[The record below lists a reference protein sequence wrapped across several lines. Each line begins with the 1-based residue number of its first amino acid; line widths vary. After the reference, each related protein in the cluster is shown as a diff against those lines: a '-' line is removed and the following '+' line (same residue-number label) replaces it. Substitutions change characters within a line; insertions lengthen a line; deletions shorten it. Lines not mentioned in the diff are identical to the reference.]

1 MKTKKAEKGNP
12 ALNLKIRRLVTKFG
26 GDLFGVASPDLLA
39 AAPEGFRPGDI
50 LPGCRSVIV
59 VGKRLSD
66 ATVETTPSRMFDTLY
81 FAVNSFIDQMILKIT
96 DTLMQEGYQAVGIG
110 PHSLDAKQLR
120 GDISQ
125 KHAAVAAGL
134 GRFGL
139 QSLVLTPDFGP
150 RQRWGTVI
158 TDAPLKPGTPLAAEL
173 CNPGKCGR
181 ACIASCPVKVFSAP
195 SPEGVSDPNFLPGGL
210 WYYWSIDKLACR
222 TYRAERK
229 NALGWVTEGGHA
241 CAVCLKVCPAGRRS

>member
-1 MKTKKAEKGNP
+1 MKKEKIDRQLTLKLRKLTAREGAE
-12 ALNLKIRRLVTKFG
+12 
-26 GDLFGVASPDLLA
+26 LFGTASPQSLSG
-39 AAPEGFRPGDI
+39 APEGFRPQD
-50 LPGCRSVIV
+50 LMADCRSVIV

-81 FAVNSFIDQMILKIT
+81 LATNAFLDQLILKIA
-96 DTLMQEGYQAVGIG
+96 DALIREGYQAVGVG
-110 PHSLDAKQLR
+110 PHSLDGKQLR

-139 QSLVLTPDFGP
+139 QSLVLTPQFGP

-158 TDAPLKPGTPLAAEL
+158 TDAPLKPGTPSAAEL
-173 CNPGKCGR
+173 CLPEKCAR
-181 ACIASCPVKVFSAP
+181 ACITGCPAKVFSAP
-195 SPEGVSDPNFLPGGL
+195 SAEGIADPNFLPGGL
-210 WYYWSIDKLACR
+210 WYYWSVDKLACR

-229 NALGWVTEGGHA
+229 SALGWVTEGGHA